1 MSAPDPVREL
11 EDIMAQLRA
20 PGGCPWDREQTLKTL
35 RQYTMEEAYEVI
47 DAIDGGVPAVHC
59 EELGDLLL
67 QIVFLAQI
75 RKEEGAF
82 TLDDV
87 ARAIC
92 DKMTRRHPHVFGDEQ
107 AETVD
112 EVRDSWEKIKARE
125 GKGALS
131 GVPRALPALLR
142 AARVTEKASRV
153 GFDWNYSEEVLD
165 KVEEEIRELRE
176 AIAEKKEADVE
187 AELGDLLFTLAN
199 FARHR
204 SIDPESALRGTIERF
219 SRRFDHVETSLR
231 TRGVA
236 SEEASPEELEALWEE
251 AKRSE

>member
-1 MSAPDPVREL
+1 
-11 EDIMAQLRA
+11 
-20 PGGCPWDREQTLKTL
+20 
-35 RQYTMEEAYEVI
+35 MEEAYEVI
-47 DAIDGGVPAVHC
+47 DAIDSGDPAGHC

-67 QIVFLAQI
+67 QIVFQAQI

-82 TLDDV
+82 CLDDV
-87 ARAIC
+87 AQSIC
-92 DKMTRRHPHVFGDEQ
+92 DKMTRRHPHVFGTEEAKTAAD
-107 AETVD
+107 
-112 EVRDSWEKIKARE
+112 VRDSWEKIKARE

-176 AIAEKKEADVE
+176 AIAGNKDAEVE

-204 SIDPESALRGTIERF
+204 AIDPESALRTTIERF
-219 SRRFDHVETSLR
+219 SKRFDHVETSLR
-231 TRGVA
+231 KRGVNA
-236 SEEASPEELEALWEE
+236 GDATPEELEALWEE

>member
-1 MSAPDPVREL
+1 MSTPDPIREL
-11 EDIMAQLRA
+11 ENIMARLRA
-20 PGGCPWDREQTLKTL
+20 PGGCPWDREQTLESL
-35 RQYTMEEAYEVI
+35 RQYTLEEAHEVI
-47 DAIDGGVPAVHC
+47 DAIDGGDPSVHC

-67 QIVFLAQI
+67 QIVFQAQI
-75 RKEEGAF
+75 RKEEGEF
-82 TLDDV
+82 SLDDV

-92 DKMTRRHPHVFGDEQ
+92 DKMTRRHPHVFGDETLHT
-107 AETVD
+107 AD
-112 EVRDSWEKIKARE
+112 EVRASWEQIKARE

-165 KVEEEIRELRE
+165 KVEEEIQELRD
-176 AIAEKKEADVE
+176 AIAGKREADVE

-204 SIDPESALRGTIERF
+204 GIDPESALRTTIDRF
-219 SRRFDHVETSLR
+219 SRRFAHVESSLR
-231 TRGVA
+231 SQGVA
-236 SEEASPEELEALWEE
+236 TGDASAEELERLWEE

>member
-1 MSAPDPVREL
+1 MSASDPVREL
-11 EDIMAQLRA
+11 EAIMAQLRA
-20 PGGCPWDREQTLKTL
+20 PGGCPWDREQTLETL

-47 DAIDGGVPAVHC
+47 DAIDGGDPAVHC

-67 QIVFLAQI
+67 QIVFQAQI
-75 RKEEGAF
+75 RKEEGSF

-92 DKMTRRHPHVFGDEQ
+92 DKMTRRHPHVFGDED
-107 AETVD
+107 AKTAD
-112 EVRDSWEKIKARE
+112 DVRDSWEKIKARE

-176 AIAEKKEADVE
+176 AIVAGKEADVE

-204 SIDPESALRGTIERF
+204 SIDPESALRSTIERF
-219 SRRFDHVETSLR
+219 SRRFEHVETSLR
-231 TRGVA
+231 DRGVA
-236 SEEASPEELEALWEE
+236 AGDADPADLEALWEE